1 LQKRLAHPDEIAG
14 AVAFLA
20 NDDGSFATGS
30 IVTVNGGAYL
40 T

>member
-14 AVAFLA
+14 AVAVLA
-20 NDDGSFATGS
+20 GDGSFATGS
-30 IVTVNGGAYL
+30 IVTVTGGAYL